1 MKYQVIYADP
11 PWSYQ
16 NKASNGTA
24 DNHYDTLDLPGL
36 KAMPVA
42 DIAEDDA
49 VLFMWWTPPMAP
61 EALEL
66 VAAWGFTLK
75 NMCAFTWCKLN
86 RKTPD
91 HLIKKAAHHG
101 KDILKMKSEGIEL
114 PSGYFDV
121 VGAGYL
127 ETVQHNVFM
136 GLGNYT
142 RSNAESCLVAV
153 RGKGVARESK
163 SVKQMVLT
171 PISAHSSKPAEVR
184 QGIDQLYPG
193 TRRLE
198 MFART
203 APDGWHTFGN
213 EPGVRYDLR
222 YSDGQFHAPTFKRAR
237 RK

>member
-86 RKTPD
+86 LRTTD
-91 HLIKKAAHHG
+91 NIKKSLSDGPDAALAAV
-101 KDILKMKSEGIEL
+101 ISQ
-114 PSGYFDV
+114 
-121 VGAGYL
+121 
-127 ETVQHNVFM
+127 TFM

-163 SVKQMVLT
+163 SVKQMVLA

-193 TRRLE
+193 SRRLE

-203 APDGWHTFGN
+203 APDGWYTFGN
-213 EPGVRYDLR
+213 EPGIRYDLR